1 MQVKLQPHDPYWIF
15 YKNNFSTKHG
25 KKREYFVKNFSMK
38 TLHLFHVINQ
48 TEREQNEDKKE
59 SELRK
64 N

>member
-1 MQVKLQPHDPYWIF
+1 MIPIEYFIRTIFLQ
-15 YKNNFSTKHG
+15 NTE
-25 KKREYFVKNFSMK
+25 KREYFVKNFSMK

-59 SELRK
+59 SELRQ